1 MSTALVPVPR
11 QRPSQLSR
19 LRRLAH
25 QALPRAAFVVESL
38 AIAASL
44 LELLVLALLQ
54 GDRLLAAH
62 EWGLFLTHY
71 AAAPG
76 PARAPVDLV
85 LIAVLTALW
94 LFAGACRLPAARL
107 IWRAAD
113 LEARR

>member
-1 MSTALVPVPR
+1 MSGALVPVPR
-11 QRPSQLSR
+11 RRPSRLSR

-25 QALPRAAFVVESL
+25 QALPRLAFVLETL
-38 AIAASL
+38 AIAAGL
-44 LELLVLALLQ
+44 LEFLVLALLQ

-76 PARAPVDLV
+76 PARTPVDLMLV
-85 LIAVLTALW
+85 GALTSLW